1 MLIYLKNKGEWL
13 IEYKLIFQPYVA
25 RNLLKLGNP
34 IYDVKEDKQSKGHTV
49 FVFEKTEKFIS
60 DLSSILKK

>member
-1 MLIYLKNKGEWL
+1 
-13 IEYKLIFQPYVA
+13 VA

-34 IYDVKEDKQSKGHTV
+34 ICDVKEDKQKQGHTV

>member
-1 MLIYLKNKGEWL
+1 M
-13 IEYKLIFQPYVA
+13 A

-34 IYDVKEDKQSKGHTV
+34 ICDVKEDKRSKGHTV

-60 DLSSILKK
+60 DLDSILKK